1 MGIASTPTG
10 PAGLAGR
17 VAVITGAT
25 GGLGRVVAHA
35 FAERGAS
42 LALLSSDQA
51 KLSALASKLQLPA
64 ERSMTYA
71 ANLRDRTATQQAA
84 HAVAQRFG
92 HANILL
98 HLVGG
103 WVGGQPLTVTD
114 PGELA
119 TMLDQHVWTTF
130 NVIQAFVPQLEATGW
145 GRVVVVSS
153 PAAVRPQ
160 AKGGVYAAAK
170 AAEEALVLTLA
181 HEAHKHGVTANV
193 VQVSTIDVEHQRDR
207 APTPANAAWTTPEE
221 IAAALLYLCSDDGA
235 VVNGIR
241 LPLAGGR

>member
-1 MGIASTPTG
+1 MGIAST

-25 GGLGRVVAHA
+25 GGLGRVVARA
-35 FAERGAS
+35 FGDRGAS

-51 KLSALASKLQLPA
+51 KLAALASELRLPA

-71 ANLRDRTATQQAA
+71 ANLRDRTATQEAA
-84 HAVAQRFG
+84 RAVAQHFG
-92 HANILL
+92 QANILL

-103 WVGGQPLTVTD
+103 WVGGQLLTASD

-119 TMLDQHVWTTF
+119 NMLDQHVWTTF
-130 NVIQAFVPQLEATGW
+130 NVIQAFVPQLEAVGW
-145 GRVVVVSS
+145 GRVIVVSS
-153 PAAVRPQ
+153 PAAARPQ
-160 AKGGVYAAAK
+160 AKGGAYAAAK

-181 HEAHKHGVTANV
+181 QEARKHGVTANV
-193 VQVSTIDVEHQRDR
+193 VQVSTIDIEHQRDR
-207 APTPANAAWTTPEE
+207 APSAANATWTTPEE
-221 IAAALLYLCSDDGA
+221 IAAALLYLCSADGA
-235 VVNGIR
+235 AVNGAR